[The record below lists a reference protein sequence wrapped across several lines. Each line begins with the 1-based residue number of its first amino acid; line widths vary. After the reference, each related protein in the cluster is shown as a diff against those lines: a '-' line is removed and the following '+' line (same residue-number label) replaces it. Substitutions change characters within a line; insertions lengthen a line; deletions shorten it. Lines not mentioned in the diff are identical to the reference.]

1 MNIFDNT
8 FRLLMED
15 LNPEQKHITDRY
27 ARERNKTLS
36 FGPMFKEERTYFPLE
51 NSTLETLET
60 PKELFDI
67 LDKNDLYCP
76 DYRQG
81 YVYKKDDKE
90 FKSKQRLIPAL
101 NKIFKQKSQDP
112 EYSKVMLDK
121 LTKDFNERLKTS
133 RKENIK
139 CLICITHNPYDVAGM
154 STDRSWTS
162 CMNLNDGR
170 YKETALKQVQ
180 YGRNVCIF
188 N

>member
-8 FRLLMED
+8 FKLLMED

-76 DYRQG
+76 DYRQ
-81 YVYKKDDKE
+81 
-90 FKSKQRLIPAL
+90 RL
-101 NKIFKQKSQDP
+101 
-112 EYSKVMLDK
+112 
-121 LTKDFNERLKTS
+121 
-133 RKENIK
+133 
-139 CLICITHNPYDVAGM
+139 CL
-154 STDRSWTS
+154 
-162 CMNLNDGR
+162 
-170 YKETALKQVQ
+170 
-180 YGRNVCIF
+180 
-188 N
+188 